1 MAIKTSGLGKT
12 GLDSVFGGKKEL
24 VQAFAKGETTGEL
37 AIKDLIPN
45 PYQPRKTFEPTKLK
59 ELINSIKESGVIQPL
74 IVRKSGEKYE
84 IVAGERRWRAAKEAG
99 LDVVPAVVRKYDDA
113 TMMEVALIE
122 NMQRSDLNPME
133 EAEGLRNMMDKLG
146 ITQAEVAKKMGMS
159 KTAVS
164 NSLRLL
170 NLPES
175 IRKFVEKGEI
185 TMGQVRPLLGL
196 GDEKHM
202 EELAMQIVTN
212 DWSARTV
219 EDVVN
224 EYKEGNTVKVVR
236 EKITSLGLDGKKKK
250 TSVVKNKKALKREQ
264 DIYVEDF
271 QNDFTEYLGTRVK
284 VMKSSGDGGKIVIE
298 YYSHD
303 DLERIYELLQKGK
316 ASKKDMLTRGS
327 GFNV

>member
-1 MAIKTSGLGKT
+1 MAIKNSGLGKS
-12 GLDSVFGGKKEL
+12 GLDSVFGGKKEI
-24 VQAFAKGETTGEL
+24 VQAFAKGEATGDI
-37 AIKDLIPN
+37 AINDLIPN
-45 PYQPRKTFEPTKLK
+45 PYQPRKIFEPAKLK
-59 ELINSIKESGVIQPL
+59 ELINSIRESGVIQPL
-74 IVRKSGEKYE
+74 IVRKAGEKYE
-84 IVAGERRWRAAKEAG
+84 IVAGERRWRAAKEVG
-99 LDVVPAVVRKYDDA
+99 LDFVPAVVRKYDDA

-175 IRKFVEKGEI
+175 IRKFVEKGDM
-185 TMGQVRPLLGL
+185 TMGQVRPLLGV
-196 GDEKHM
+196 GDEKRM
-202 EELAMQIVTN
+202 EEMAVQIVTN

-236 EKITSLGLDGKKKK
+236 EKITSLGLDGKKKN
-250 TSVVKNKKALKREQ
+250 TVKKITKKEQ
-264 DIYVEDF
+264 DIYAKDF
-271 QNDFTEYLGTRVK
+271 QNDLTEYLGTRVK
-284 VMKSSGDGGKIVIE
+284 VMKGAGDAGKIIIE

-303 DLERIYELLQKGK
+303 DLERIYELLQKTK
-316 ASKKDMLTRGS
+316 TSKKDVFTRGNS
-327 GFNV
+327 FNI

>member
-1 MAIKTSGLGKT
+1 MAIKTSGLGKS
-12 GLDSVFGGKKEL
+12 GLDSVFGGKKEI
-24 VQAFAKGETTGEL
+24 VQAFAKGEATGDI
-37 AIKDLIPN
+37 AINDLIPN
-45 PYQPRKTFEPTKLK
+45 PYQPRKTFEPAKLK

-74 IVRKSGEKYE
+74 IVRKAGEKYE
-84 IVAGERRWRAAKEAG
+84 IVAGERRWRAAKEVG
-99 LDVVPAVVRKYDDA
+99 LDFVPAVVRKYDDA

-133 EAEGLRNMMDKLG
+133 EAEGLRNMMEKLG

-164 NSLRLL
+164 NALRLL
-170 NLPES
+170 NLPDS
-175 IRKFVEKGEI
+175 IRKFVEKGDM
-185 TMGQVRPLLGL
+185 TMGQVRPLFGV
-196 GDEKHM
+196 GDENRM

-250 TSVVKNKKALKREQ
+250 NNVKKTTKKEQ
-264 DIYVEDF
+264 DIYAKDF
-271 QNDFTEYLGTRVK
+271 QNDLTEYLGTRVK
-284 VMKSSGDGGKIVIE
+284 VVKGRGDAGKIIIE
-298 YYSHD
+298 YYSYD
-303 DLERIYELLQKGK
+303 DLERIYELLQKSK
-316 ASKKDMLTRGS
+316 ISKKDILTRGNN
-327 GFNV
+327 FNI

>member
-1 MAIKTSGLGKT
+1 MAIKTSGLGKS
-12 GLDSVFGGKKEL
+12 GLDSVFGGKKEI
-24 VQAFAKGETTGEL
+24 VQAFAKGEATGDI
-37 AIKDLIPN
+37 AINDLIPN
-45 PYQPRKTFEPTKLK
+45 PYQPRKTFEPAKLK

-74 IVRKSGEKYE
+74 IVRKAGEKYE
-84 IVAGERRWRAAKEAG
+84 IVAGERRWRAAKEVG
-99 LDVVPAVVRKYDDA
+99 LDFVPAVVRKYDDA

-133 EAEGLRNMMDKLG
+133 EAEGLRNMMEKLG

-164 NSLRLL
+164 NALRLL
-170 NLPES
+170 NLPDS
-175 IRKFVEKGEI
+175 IRKFVEKGDM
-185 TMGQVRPLLGL
+185 TMGQVRPLFGV
-196 GDEKHM
+196 GDENRM

-250 TSVVKNKKALKREQ
+250 TTVKKTTKKEQ
-264 DIYVEDF
+264 DIYAKDF
-271 QNDFTEYLGTRVK
+271 QNDLTEYLGTRVK
-284 VMKSSGDGGKIVIE
+284 VVKGSGDAGKIIIE
-298 YYSHD
+298 YYSYD
-303 DLERIYELLQKGK
+303 DLERIYELLQKSK
-316 ASKKDMLTRGS
+316 TSKKDMLTRGNN
-327 GFNV
+327 FNI

>member
-1 MAIKTSGLGKT
+1 MAIKTSGLGKS
-12 GLDSVFGGKKEL
+12 GLDSVFGGKKEI
-24 VQAFAKGETTGEL
+24 VQAFAKGEATGEI
-37 AIKDLIPN
+37 AINDLIPN
-45 PYQPRKTFEPTKLK
+45 PYQPRKTFEPAKLK
-59 ELINSIKESGVIQPL
+59 ELVNSIRESGVIQPL
-74 IVRKSGEKYE
+74 IVRKAGEKYE
-84 IVAGERRWRAAKEAG
+84 IVAGERRWRAAKEVG
-99 LDVVPAVVRKYDDA
+99 LDFVPAVVRKYDDA

-133 EAEGLRNMMDKLG
+133 EAEGLRNMMEKLG

-170 NLPES
+170 NLPDS
-175 IRKFVEKGEI
+175 IRKFVEKGDM
-185 TMGQVRPLLGL
+185 TMGQVRPLFGV
-196 GDEKHM
+196 GDENRM

-250 TSVVKNKKALKREQ
+250 TTVKKTTKKEQ
-264 DIYVEDF
+264 DIYAKDF
-271 QNDFTEYLGTRVK
+271 QNDLTEYLGTRVK
-284 VMKSSGDGGKIVIE
+284 VVKGRGDAGKIIIE
-298 YYSHD
+298 YYSYD
-303 DLERIYELLQKGK
+303 DLERIYELLQK
-316 ASKKDMLTRGS
+316 SKNSYILSKS
-327 GFNV
+327 NI

>member
-1 MAIKTSGLGKT
+1 MAIKTSGLGKS
-12 GLDSVFGGKKEL
+12 GLDSVFGGKKEI
-24 VQAFAKGETTGEL
+24 VQAFAKGEATGEI
-37 AIKDLIPN
+37 AINDLIPN
-45 PYQPRKTFEPTKLK
+45 PYQPRKTFEPAKLK
-59 ELINSIKESGVIQPL
+59 ELVNSIRESGVIQPL
-74 IVRKSGEKYE
+74 IVRKAGEKYE
-84 IVAGERRWRAAKEAG
+84 IVAGERRWRAAKEVG
-99 LDVVPAVVRKYDDA
+99 LDFVPAVVRKYDDA

-133 EAEGLRNMMDKLG
+133 EAEGLRNMMEKLG

-170 NLPES
+170 NLPDS
-175 IRKFVEKGEI
+175 IRKFVEKGDM
-185 TMGQVRPLLGL
+185 TMGQVRPLFGV
-196 GDEKHM
+196 GDENRM

-250 TSVVKNKKALKREQ
+250 TTVKKTTKKEQ
-264 DIYVEDF
+264 DIYAKDF
-271 QNDFTEYLGTRVK
+271 QNDLTEYLGTRVK
-284 VMKSSGDGGKIVIE
+284 VVKGRGDARKIIIE
-298 YYSHD
+298 YYSYD
-303 DLERIYELLQKGK
+303 DLERIYELLQKSK
-316 ASKKDMLTRGS
+316 ISKKDILTRGNN
-327 GFNV
+327 FNI

>member
-1 MAIKTSGLGKT
+1 MAIKTSGLGKS
-12 GLDSVFGGKKEL
+12 GLDSVFGGKKEI
-24 VQAFAKGETTGEL
+24 VQAFAKGEATGDI
-37 AIKDLIPN
+37 AINDLIPN
-45 PYQPRKTFEPTKLK
+45 PYQPRKTFEPAKLK
-59 ELINSIKESGVIQPL
+59 ELINSIRESGVIQPL
-74 IVRKSGEKYE
+74 IVRKAGEKYE
-84 IVAGERRWRAAKEAG
+84 IVAGERRWRAAKEVG
-99 LDVVPAVVRKYDDA
+99 LDFVPAVVRKYDDA

-133 EAEGLRNMMDKLG
+133 EAEGLRNMMEKLG

-170 NLPES
+170 NLPDS
-175 IRKFVEKGEI
+175 IRKFVEKGDM
-185 TMGQVRPLLGL
+185 TMGQVRPLFGV
-196 GDEKHM
+196 GDENRM

-250 TSVVKNKKALKREQ
+250 NNVKKTTKKEQ
-264 DIYVEDF
+264 DIYAKDF
-271 QNDFTEYLGTRVK
+271 QNDLTEYLGTRVK
-284 VMKSSGDGGKIVIE
+284 VVKGRGDAGKIIIE
-298 YYSHD
+298 YYSYD
-303 DLERIYELLQKGK
+303 DLERIYELLQKSK
-316 ASKKDMLTRGS
+316 ISKKDILTRGNN
-327 GFNV
+327 FNI

>member
-1 MAIKTSGLGKT
+1 MAIKTSGLGKS
-12 GLDSVFGGKKEL
+12 GLDSVFGGKKEI
-24 VQAFAKGETTGEL
+24 VQAFAKGEATGDI
-37 AIKDLIPN
+37 AINDLIPN
-45 PYQPRKTFEPTKLK
+45 PYQPRKTFEPAKLK

-74 IVRKSGEKYE
+74 IVRKAGEKYE
-84 IVAGERRWRAAKEAG
+84 IVAGERRWRAAKEVG
-99 LDVVPAVVRKYDDA
+99 LDFVPAVVRKYDDA

-133 EAEGLRNMMDKLG
+133 EAEGLRNMMEKLG

-164 NSLRLL
+164 NALRLL
-170 NLPES
+170 NLPDS
-175 IRKFVEKGEI
+175 IRKFVEKGDM
-185 TMGQVRPLLGL
+185 TMGQVRPLFGV
-196 GDEKHM
+196 GDENRM

-250 TSVVKNKKALKREQ
+250 NNVKKTTKKEQ
-264 DIYVEDF
+264 DIYAKDF
-271 QNDFTEYLGTRVK
+271 QNDLTEYLGTRVK
-284 VMKSSGDGGKIVIE
+284 VVKGRGDAGKIIIE
-298 YYSHD
+298 YYSYD
-303 DLERIYELLQKGK
+303 DLERIYELLQKSK
-316 ASKKDMLTRGS
+316 TSKKDMLTRGNN
-327 GFNV
+327 FNI

>member
-1 MAIKTSGLGKT
+1 MAIKTSGLGKS
-12 GLDSVFGGKKEL
+12 GLDSVFGGKKEI
-24 VQAFAKGETTGEL
+24 VQAFAKGEATGEI
-37 AIKDLIPN
+37 AINDLIPN
-45 PYQPRKTFEPTKLK
+45 PYQPRKTFEPAKLK

-74 IVRKSGEKYE
+74 IVRKAGEKYE
-84 IVAGERRWRAAKEAG
+84 IVAGERRWRAAKEVG
-99 LDVVPAVVRKYDDA
+99 LDFVPAVVRKYDDA

-133 EAEGLRNMMDKLG
+133 EAEGLRNMMEKLG

-170 NLPES
+170 NLPDS
-175 IRKFVEKGEI
+175 IRKFVEKGDM
-185 TMGQVRPLLGL
+185 TMGQVRPLLGV
-196 GDEKHM
+196 GDEKRM
-202 EELAMQIVTN
+202 EEMAMQIVTN

-250 TSVVKNKKALKREQ
+250 NNVKKTTKKEQ
-264 DIYVEDF
+264 DIYAKDF
-271 QNDFTEYLGTRVK
+271 QNDLTEYLGTRVK
-284 VMKSSGDGGKIVIE
+284 VVKGRGDAGKIIIE
-298 YYSHD
+298 YYSYD
-303 DLERIYELLQKGK
+303 DLERIYELLQKSK
-316 ASKKDMLTRGS
+316 ISKKDILTRGNN
-327 GFNV
+327 FNI

>member
-1 MAIKTSGLGKT
+1 VAIKTSGLGKT

>member
-1 MAIKTSGLGKT
+1 VAIKTSGLGKT

-24 VQAFAKGETTGEL
+24 VQAFTKGEATGEL

-74 IVRKSGEKYE
+74 IVRKAGEKYE

-250 TSVVKNKKALKREQ
+250 TTVVKNKKALKREQ
-264 DIYVEDF
+264 DVYVKDF
-271 QNDFTEYLGTRVK
+271 QNDLTEYLGTRVK
-284 VMKSSGDGGKIVIE
+284 VMKSSGDRGKILIE

-316 ASKKDMLTRGS
+316 ASKKDVLTRGS